1 MKELKGYRGNKAFPK
16 QYMEIINIMP
26 PHYNYIELCC
36 GSSGVYRHKKLS
48 DESLLVDIDKEVID
62 ILKKQN
68 YPKTRLSRQNAIRTL
83 QLITVPFYNEPTLIY
98 LDPPYP
104 KNSRSEQK
112 DIYKYEMTDQQHIE
126 LLKELNRVSELG
138 VMIVIS
144 TYDNPIYQEHLKG
157 WNKHSYKTSIHGKV
171 KIETLYFNYPLPTEL
186 HDYRYLGK
194 DCWDRQRINRKVSRK
209 VASILKMPDLER
221 KKFLQ
226 ELNEQILQSKT
237 TVRTKQTKTTVL
249 KEKYRGDNKAQDK
262 IMLRQQKKNSTVL
275 ETLEEIEKEKS
286 NRAIKDKNN

>member
-36 GSSGVYRHKKLS
+36 GSSGVYRNKRLAN
-48 DESLLVDIDKEVID
+48 ESLLVDLDKDVTDVLE
-62 ILKKQN
+62 KQN
-68 YPKTRLSRQNAIRTL
+68 YPNTYFSNQNAIHIL
-83 QLITVPFYNEPTLIY
+83 QWIETPFDEPTLIY

-104 KNSRSEQK
+104 KSSRSEQK
-112 DIYKYEMTDQQHIE
+112 DIYKFEMTDQQHVE
-126 LLKELNRVSELG
+126 LLKELNRVSKLG

-144 TYDNPIYQEHLKG
+144 TYDNPIYQKHLKG

-186 HDYRYLGK
+186 HDYTNLGK
-194 DCWDRQRINRKVSRK
+194 DCWDRQRINRKIKRK

-226 ELNEQILQSKT
+226 ELNEQILQTKT

-249 KEKYRGDNKAQDK
+249 KKKYRADNKAQDK
-262 IMLRQQKKNSTVL
+262 ITPREQKTNLTV
-275 ETLEEIEKEKS
+275 IAGEKK
-286 NRAIKDKNN
+286 